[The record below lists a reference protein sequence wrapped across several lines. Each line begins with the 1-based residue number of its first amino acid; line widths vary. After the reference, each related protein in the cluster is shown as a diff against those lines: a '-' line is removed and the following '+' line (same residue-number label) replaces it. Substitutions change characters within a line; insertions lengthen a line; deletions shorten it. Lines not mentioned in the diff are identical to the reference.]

1 MVMGMDGER
10 ERKRVNENKKTL
22 IAVRVEGWQYNKIQ
36 EEIES
41 GDSDSE
47 AQVVR
52 KALRDR
58 FRPKEAW

>member
-1 MVMGMDGER
+1 MVMGRNGER

-41 GDSDSE
+41 GESDSE

>member
-1 MVMGMDGER
+1 MVIDRGEGKR
-10 ERKRVNENKKTL
+10 KKRVNENKKTL
-22 IAVRVEGWQYNKIQ
+22 IAVRIEGWQYNRIQ
-36 EEIES
+36 EEIEM
-41 GDSDSE
+41 GESDSE